1 MAAIDTRRLAQGEEL
16 PVRSQDFD
24 RGHGRMA
31 APPLLQA
38 TLIKGNTVS
47 LKKDKQKVL
56 GEVFDENRIAGF
68 LIGEAPEGVNRD
80 YHLLE
85 RAYRSMKAENFE
97 TFVRLF
103 LEQGLDLDS
112 PGPDGK
118 TLLMRIQEHRQSEE
132 YAEVLRAAGANP

>member
-1 MAAIDTRRLAQGEEL
+1 M
-16 PVRSQDFD
+16 
-24 RGHGRMA
+24 
-31 APPLLQA
+31 
-38 TLIKGNTVS
+38 S

-56 GEVFDENRIAGF
+56 GEVFDEERIASF
-68 LIGEAPEGVNRD
+68 LIGEAPEGVERD

-103 LEQGLDLDS
+103 LEQNLDLNS

-118 TLLMRIQEHRQSEE
+118 TLLVRIQEHRQSDE
-132 YAEVLRAAGANP
+132 YADILRAAGAKS